1 MWCEEGA
8 SCWLKEEV
16 GWGQAPYGS
25 PSRGLWRGVPY
36 SGLSHGTH
44 RSLLVG
50 RLLLLGWRLWWVLPW
65 ALWPPVAWAQPA
77 VTLYFSPPLVAGPRY
92 EPLHREKVAPNCR
105 PQQAKS

>member
-50 RLLLLGWRLWWVLPW
+50 RLLPLGWRLWWVLPW
-65 ALWPPVAWAQPA
+65 AFGHQWPGLSLRLHSILVHLWWRDLGMSPCTGRRWPRIA
-77 VTLYFSPPLVAGPRY
+77 VPSR
-92 EPLHREKVAPNCR
+92 
-105 PQQAKS
+105 